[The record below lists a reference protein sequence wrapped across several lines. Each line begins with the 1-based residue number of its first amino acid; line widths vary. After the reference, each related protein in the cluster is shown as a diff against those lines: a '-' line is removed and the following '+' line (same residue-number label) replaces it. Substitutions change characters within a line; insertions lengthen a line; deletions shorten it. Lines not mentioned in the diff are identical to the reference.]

1 MATHLPDPDPSL
13 LISSESRLHDAWL
26 SYEQAVVPP
35 DASAVQRSECRRAFY
50 GGAQAIMEAII
61 RPGLTEGRMEALRR
75 ELNYFVRLVER
86 GQA

>member
-1 MATHLPDPDPSL
+1 MATHSPDPDPRIL
-13 LISSESRLHDAWL
+13 NTTDRTLHDAWL
-26 SYEQAVVPP
+26 SYEELVVPTV
-35 DASAVQRSECRRAFY
+35 ASAEQRKETRRAFY

-61 RPGLTEGRMEALRR
+61 APGLDERRLEALRR